1 MAYPISIIRRAEQ
14 ILGYGITDVA
24 GVREYSVVDGVIYT
38 DLFDGDVD
46 VEIPNYTGSFRKA
59 FNGKYNGLEY
69 YNEIHLTGKCKTDTV
84 ELELNWGSK
93 CFNKEI
99 EDLLTWLQENT
110 STDILDNSTVESKK
124 IEDFNVRFKNT
135 EESTTSIRE
144 SLNSGWGYYIRR
156 PLIISVAGE
165 QKHGFRHF

>member
-1 MAYPISIIRRAEQ
+1 MTYSKSIIRRAEQ

-24 GVREYSVVDGVIYT
+24 GVREYPVVDGVIYT

-46 VEIPNYTGSFRKA
+46 VEIPNYTGSFKKA

-93 CFNKEI
+93 CFIKEI
-99 EDLLTWLQENT
+99 EDLLTWLQDN
-110 STDILDNSTVESKK
+110 SAADILDNANVESKK
-124 IEDFNVRFKNT
+124 NEDFNVRFKNS
-135 EESTTSIRE
+135 EESQASI
-144 SLNSGWGYYIRR
+144 SDAINAGWGYYIRR
-156 PLIISVAGE
+156 PLIISVASE
-165 QKHGFRHF
+165 QRNDGRYF

>member
-1 MAYPISIIRRAEQ
+1 MAYPINIIRRAEQ

-46 VEIPNYTGSFRKA
+46 VEIPNYTGSFKKA
-59 FNGKYNGLEY
+59 FNGKFNGLEY
-69 YNEIHLTGKCKTDTV
+69 YNEIHLLSKCKFDTV

-93 CFNKEI
+93 CFIKEI

-110 STDILDNSTVESKK
+110 STDILDSATVESKK
-124 IEDFNVRFKNT
+124 IEDFNVRYKNT
-135 EESTTSIRE
+135 EEAEASIRDAI
-144 SLNSGWGYYIRR
+144 NAVWGYYIRR
-156 PLIISVAGE
+156 PLIISVARE
-165 QKHGFRHF
+165 QKNGFRYF